1 MEEMMEYFEGLQFRD
16 FEETDIAPFTRIMK
30 RAFDEDTRRHLGEES
45 GGPPGYDNG
54 DFLRKWALDKG
65 STAYTIF
72 KEDAAIGVVP
82 IGVIIVWINSNNEN
96 FLGTIFLDPDYQDQ
110 GIGSSVWRFIEHRYP
125 ETRVW
130 RTETPG
136 FSKRNHHFYVN
147 KCGFKIVKIEHPG
160 DRYEE
165 SYIMEKEI
173 KPLGS
178 LC

>member
-1 MEEMMEYFEGLQFRD
+1 MEEFAGLQFRD
-16 FEETDIAPFTRIMK
+16 FTKADVMPFTHIMK

-54 DFLRKWALDKG
+54 DFLRKWALDPG
-65 STAYTIF
+65 STAYAIF
-72 KEDAAIGVVP
+72 KDSVP
-82 IGVIIVWINSNNEN
+82 IGVVIVWINSNHEN
-96 FLGTIFLDPDYQDQ
+96 FLGNIFVDPDLQDQ
-110 GIGSSVWRFIEHRYP
+110 GIGTTIWRFIEQKYP

-136 FSKRNHHFYVN
+136 FSNRNHNFYVN

-160 DRYEE
+160 DKYEE

-173 KPLGS
+173 K
-178 LC
+178 

>member
-1 MEEMMEYFEGLQFRD
+1 MEYFEGLQFRD
-16 FEETDIAPFTRIMK
+16 FEETDVPLFTGIMK

-54 DFLRKWALDKG
+54 DFLRKWALDKN

-72 KEDAAIGVVP
+72 KENVP
-82 IGVIIVWINSNNEN
+82 IGVIIVWINGNNEN
-96 FLGTIFLDPDYQDQ
+96 FLGNIFVDPDFQDQ
-110 GIGSSVWRFIEHRYP
+110 GIGSLIWKFIEHKFP
-125 ETRVW
+125 ETKVW

-136 FSKRNHHFYVN
+136 YSKRNHNFYVN

-165 SYIMEKEI
+165 SYIMEKEMQS
-173 KPLGS
+173 LGHF
-178 LC
+178 C

>member
-1 MEEMMEYFEGLQFRD
+1 MEYFAGLQFRD
-16 FEETDIAPFTRIMK
+16 FEETDVTLFTGIMK
-30 RAFDEDTRRHLGEES
+30 RAFDEDARRHLGEES

-54 DFLRKWALDKG
+54 DFLRQWALHND
-65 STAYTIF
+65 STAYAIF
-72 KEDAAIGVVP
+72 KDDAQLGVTAIG
-82 IGVIIVWINSNNEN
+82 GVIVWINGNHEN
-96 FLGTIFLDPDYQDQ
+96 FLGNIFVDPDFQDK
-110 GIGSSVWRFIEHRYP
+110 GIGSLIWRFIEQKYP

-160 DRYEE
+160 DKYEE

-173 KPLGS
+173 IASRK
-178 LC
+178 

>member
-1 MEEMMEYFEGLQFRD
+1 MEYFEGLQFRE
-16 FEETDIAPFTRIMK
+16 FEETDVAPFTRIMK

-54 DFLRKWALDKG
+54 DFLRKWALDKN
-65 STAYTIF
+65 STAYAIF
-72 KEDAAIGVVP
+72 KDSTAIGVV
-82 IGVIIVWINSNNEN
+82 IVWINGNNEN
-96 FLGTIFLDPDYQDQ
+96 FLGNIFVDPDFQDQ
-110 GIGSSVWRFIEHRYP
+110 GIGTTIWKFIEQKYP
-125 ETRVW
+125 LTRVW

-136 FSKRNHHFYVN
+136 FSKRNHNFYVN

-160 DRYEE
+160 DKYEE
-165 SYIMEKEI
+165 SYLMEKEI